1 MFKKLSLIVY
11 GIIYFIIIVSSIY
24 DVLFQGAP
32 AWFSIGIFF
41 SIWTFIGFVHYVFE
55 KRFQSPKVWK
65 RLFYLKCVGLAGFL
79 VLFIISPN
87 IYSFLNFLFIFIFE
101 LPMLICIYKYSQ
113 PKSDIWTSESEKL
126 QFIHLAKI
134 LDDGKELSAY
144 KSIDQ
149 KNTTVLITKVDG
161 TYRVKV
167 DRQSNYAESFVKE
180 FSTVPKA
187 VYFMEQYTPIDMDEL
202 IASNA

>member
-11 GIIYFIIIVSSIY
+11 GVIYFIIIVASLY
-24 DVLFQGAP
+24 EVLFQGAS
-32 AWFSIGIFF
+32 AWDSIGIFF
-41 SIWTFIGFVHYVFE
+41 SIWAFIGFVHYVFE

-87 IYSFLNFLFIFIFE
+87 IYSFLNFLFILIYE
-101 LPMLICIYKYSQ
+101 LPMLTCIYKYSQ
-113 PKSDIWTSESEKL
+113 PKGDIWTSESEKL
-126 QFIHLAKI
+126 QFIHLAKV

-144 KSIDQ
+144 KNIDQ
-149 KNTTVLITKVDG
+149 KSITVLITKVNG
-161 TYRVKV
+161 TYKVKV
-167 DRQSNYAESFVKE
+167 DRQSNYAESFTKD

-187 VYFMEQYTPIDMDEL
+187 VSFMEKYASINMDEL
-202 IASNA
+202 LASNT

>member
-11 GIIYFIIIVSSIY
+11 GIIYFIIIASSLY
-24 DVLFQGAP
+24 DVLFQEAP
-32 AWFSIGIFF
+32 AWLSIGIFF
-41 SIWTFIGFVHYVFE
+41 SIWTFTGFVHYVFE
-55 KRFQSPKVWK
+55 KRFQSSKVWK

-101 LPMLICIYKYSQ
+101 FPMLICIYKYSQ

-167 DRQSNYAESFVKE
+167 DRQSNYAESFVKN

-187 VYFMEQYTPIDMDEL
+187 VYFMEQYTPIAMDEL
-202 IASNA
+202 LASNA